1 MSSSSSAVSASPVL
15 GQCRHCGRWGGSAQP
30 QAPAQPKR
38 GCFPGMV
45 TRSPRCVWLQT
56 ERGPE
61 PGAVFVPAVAQATRG
76 QPGSEPCGWPRRTEG
91 RTDGRTD
98 GTGGG
103 ASVRRGLYC
112 GVAARRRSILWFG
125 LPGGGGSPRGCR
137 AGGAGTFG
145 GGLGPHPGSCAGQRD
160 PRRAASQRG
169 DGKAAAPGVGGA
181 GRGPAG
187 AEVGTAEVP
196 AGHRAEQRCRAGGDA
211 RRTDA
216 ALGRSPAARPS
227 HPTSRQ
233 RGAGPGA
240 ASRALRPCPEAD
252 VTEGGGRPYFFT
264 LAS

>member
-1 MSSSSSAVSASPVL
+1 MCLVANRA
-15 GQCRHCGRWGGSAQP
+15 GAGAR
-30 QAPAQPKR
+30 
-38 GCFPGMV
+38 
-45 TRSPRCVWLQT
+45 RCVCACGCSGNSGPARKRALRLAKT
-56 ERGPE
+56 DRG
-61 PGAVFVPAVAQATRG
+61 
-76 QPGSEPCGWPRRTEG
+76 
-91 RTDGRTD
+91 TDGRTD
-98 GTGGG
+98 GRNR
-103 ASVRRGLYC
+103 RRGVSAEGALL
-112 GVAARRRSILWFG
+112 R
-125 LPGGGGSPRGCR
+125 GGSAAPQHPLVRAPWGRWEPTWVQSWGRGDLWWR
-137 AGGAGTFG
+137 FGTPSRE
-145 GGLGPHPGSCAGQRD
+145 L
-160 PRRAASQRG
+160 RRAAG
-169 DGKAAAPGVGGA
+169 PAAGGIPAGRREGCGARVGGA